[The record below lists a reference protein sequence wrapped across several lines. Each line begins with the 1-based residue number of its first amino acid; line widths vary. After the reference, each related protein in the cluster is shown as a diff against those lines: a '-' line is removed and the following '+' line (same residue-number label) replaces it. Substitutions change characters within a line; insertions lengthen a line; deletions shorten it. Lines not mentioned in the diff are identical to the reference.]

1 MRDQRS
7 PLSVPT
13 GPPEVPAAVLRPRLR
28 RPAASWRVVLE
39 VVLAVILPAGVI
51 AAIYLVPFVLHPG
64 LLPFGA
70 DTAGYIWR
78 SGVVRTLG
86 LNSLRP
92 GVFATPVQTLG
103 NRPVYP
109 VVAGILQSMSGIG
122 PATFAWV
129 SPAIFAT
136 TAGLAA
142 GSLAVD
148 GCHEPRVR
156 APIYAVGIGGSAYLA
171 WTAVGYAPNL
181 AFDGIA
187 LAVAV
192 VVIVHERGRASPL
205 LGGAMLGAGFLTHWM
220 FATTFASVVLA
231 YGGIVALARA
241 RAGRSS
247 GSHAGRPGTSAPGA
261 SALRGV
267 WLLLASSVV
276 IGAVGFLV
284 AAPERPDALPP
295 VNEADPS
302 AAVAVK
308 LVARDPGLLLVLAV
322 PLAIVALF
330 VGLRGARRWPT
341 ILLGLWASLV
351 LAGLVAWYGLHLPFP
366 PYRWSAFAL
375 GLPILAIA
383 AGPRVGEALAARAG
397 SRARVVGVGAA
408 VLVSAA
414 LVGGG
419 IHVWWNKDPQMTP
432 EDRVQ
437 LGVATRYLA
446 PLPVDTPVI
455 VVVSPAGR
463 SLPIDRVLS
472 GLPPERLP
480 YVRVVAAHPDTSS
493 PDLGLGIDVPP
504 DAVVLMPRAFNARE
518 VQVGTELGGG
528 LRLLAGP
535 APPVAID
542 VPPAPRAPG
551 PARLGWYV
559 ALALAVLGL
568 AGWGWSRLIEVPPVG
583 RLALSPVVGTAMLG
597 LVGVALARAGLRP
610 DGPGAVVDLAL
621 TVASGFAVAAIVS
634 PRHHSVG
641 EVAPLE
647 VAPLEVV
654 RPQG

>member
-7 PLSVPT
+7 PLSVPIK
-13 GPPEVPAAVLRPRLR
+13 PEAPVGVLVPRIGDR
-28 RPAASWRVVLE
+28 AASSSVALE
-39 VVLAVILPAGVI
+39 VVLAVILPAGII
-51 AAIYLVPFVLHPG
+51 ATIYLVPFVLHPG

-92 GVFATPVQTLG
+92 GVFASPVQALG

-142 GSLAVD
+142 GALAVD
-148 GCHEPRVR
+148 GCHEPRIR

-192 VVIVHERGRASPL
+192 VMIVHERGRASPL
-205 LGGAMLGAGFLTHWM
+205 LGGAMLGAGLLTHWM
-220 FATTFASVVLA
+220 FATTFASVLLA
-231 YGGIVALARA
+231 YGGIVAFARA
-241 RAGRSS
+241 RARRSS
-247 GSHAGRPGTSAPGA
+247 GPQACRPETSAPGA
-261 SALRGV
+261 AALRGV
-267 WLLLASSVV
+267 WVLLASSVV

-322 PLAIVALF
+322 PLAIVALV
-330 VGLRGARRWPT
+330 VGLRGTRRWPT

-351 LAGLVAWYGLHLPFP
+351 IEGLVAWYGLHLPFP

-383 AGPRVGEALAARAG
+383 AGPWVGGALTERAG
-397 SRARVVGVGAA
+397 PRAPAVGVAVA

-419 IHVWWNKDPQMTP
+419 IHVWWNKEPQMTP

-446 PLPVDTPVI
+446 PLPVETPVI

-480 YVRVVAAHPDTSS
+480 YVLVVAAHVDTSS
-493 PDLGLGIDVPP
+493 PDLGLGVAVPP
-504 DAVVLMPRAFNARE
+504 DAVVLLPRAFNARE
-518 VQVGTELGGG
+518 AQAGTELGGG
-528 LRLLAGP
+528 LRLLTGP
-535 APPVAID
+535 APPTAID

-568 AGWGWSRLIEVPPVG
+568 AGLGWSRLIDVPLAG
-583 RLALSPVVGTAMLG
+583 RLALAPVVGTAMLG
-597 LVGVALARAGLRP
+597 LVGVALARAGVRP

-621 TVASGFAVAAIVS
+621 TVASGFVVAAIVS
-634 PRHHSVG
+634 RRHGSVDG
-641 EVAPLE
+641 TVSLE
-647 VAPLEVV
+647 AV
-654 RPQG
+654 RQRG